1 VILRPTKRKIR
12 VKQIVL
18 DKCNEEPYTELK
30 KNSKYVDE
38 LIVLP
43 DESVIVVEHAEWPTA
58 HEGAQ
63 ALASFRKLVEMGIK
77 VAAIVVVGKRGF
89 DKRDKGLIAQALRS
103 VSSKHNIPVIL
114 KRTGQTLSVKSI
126 KFTIVN

>member
-1 VILRPTKRKIR
+1 MILRPIKREIR

-30 KNSKYVDE
+30 KSGKYVDE
-38 LIVLP
+38 LVVLP
-43 DESVIVVEHAEWPTA
+43 DESVVVEHTEWPTA

-63 ALASFRKLVEMGIK
+63 ALASFRKLVEIGIK

-89 DKRDKGLIAQALRS
+89 DKRDKGLIA
-103 VSSKHNIPVIL
+103 
-114 KRTGQTLSVKSI
+114 
-126 KFTIVN
+126 